1 MRNATK
7 LKSILRKSDIDIS
20 LSDDNIFTLVTI
32 DKRTMKDETFTGKS
46 FSEILTKAYSK
57 ICGARVRDK

>member
-20 LSDDNIFTLVTI
+20 LSNDNIFTLVTI
-32 DKRTMKDETFTGKS
+32 DKKTMKDETFTGKS

-57 ICGARVRDK
+57 ICGKKSKR

>member
-7 LKSILRKSDIDIS
+7 LKHILRESDIDIS

-32 DKRTMKDETFTGKS
+32 DKKTMKDETFTGKS

-57 ICGARVRDK
+57 ICGKKSKR

>member
-20 LSDDNIFTLVTI
+20 LNDDNIFTLVTI
-32 DKRTMKDETFTGKS
+32 DKKTMKDETFTGKS

-57 ICGARVRDK
+57 ICGKKSKR

>member
-32 DKRTMKDETFTGKS
+32 DKKTMKDETFTGKS

-57 ICGARVRDK
+57 ICGKKSKR

>member
-7 LKSILRKSDIDIS
+7 LKNILRKSDIDIS

-32 DKRTMKDETFTGKS
+32 DKKTMKDETFTGKS

-57 ICGARVRDK
+57 ICGKKSKR

>member
-7 LKSILRKSDIDIS
+7 LKGILRKSDIDIS

-32 DKRTMKDETFTGKS
+32 DKKTMKDETFTGKS

-57 ICGARVRDK
+57 ICGKKSKR